1 MDEKEKNIENV
12 QQAHPRCLHRFSR
25 QTKKRWNSLYL
36 EDPLPFVA
44 GSFNIKRINF
54 DFSKGVFWECIE
66 TTFLRQ

>member
-1 MDEKEKNIENV
+1 MKMFSKRTPAACIGLAEK
-12 QQAHPRCLHRFSR
+12 L
-25 QTKKRWNSLYL
+25 KKTWNSLYL

-66 TTFLRQ
+66 TTFMRQ